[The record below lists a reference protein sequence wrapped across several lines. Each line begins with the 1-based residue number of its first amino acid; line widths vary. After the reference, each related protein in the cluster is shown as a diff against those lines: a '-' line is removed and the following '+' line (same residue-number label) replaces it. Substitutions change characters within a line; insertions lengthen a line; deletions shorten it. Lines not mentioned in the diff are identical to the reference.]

1 MYGSSLRVNASLHTP
16 GVVHAVSVVP
26 DVLAQ
31 QHALVVNHLC
41 LVLAELYFPGRRA
54 QGLTPGL
61 TWVELVHSVR
71 HAHVIDVRH
80 LC

>member
-1 MYGSSLRVNASLHTP
+1 
-16 GVVHAVSVVP
+16 
-26 DVLAQ
+26 
-31 QHALVVNHLC
+31 
-41 LVLAELYFPGRRA
+41 
-54 QGLTPGL
+54 LTPGL